1 MSRRILAIA
10 ATVMLALACLFA
22 TARAQ
27 DSLEDRLTGDRIA
40 PIQPGVYV
48 AGDRIGFSLDQLGN
62 EFLLRMDGTPE
73 VFVLY
78 ANRTSMGGRVLK
90 YDSGE
95 TAILVAGWGAMTLY
109 TDQQPGGLPA
119 VRNGDSIPPQPPQVS
134 LGEMQGAAGDDTQ
147 RLAYMKRINVAFSAD
162 WNELAGDS
170 GTRSFAFD
178 AMGNAERGL
187 DRFANSQ
194 AARDA
199 LSRRVGAISIQEGSR
214 PIITLNG
221 RTLVVTF
228 NPGHGWEGRASSR
241 AIARALGQ
249 MFLQK

>member
-1 MSRRILAIA
+1 MDSCLRGVPLNGPRRAKSTKRVLRAMSRRILAIA
-10 ATVMLALACLFA
+10 ATVTLALACLFA

-40 PIQPGVYV
+40 PIEPGVYV
-48 AGDRIGFSLDQLGN
+48 AGDRLGFSLDQLGN

-119 VRNGDSIPPQPPQVS
+119 ARSGDSIPPQPPQVS

-162 WNELAGDS
+162 WNEL
-170 GTRSFAFD
+170 
-178 AMGNAERGL
+178 
-187 DRFANSQ
+187 
-194 AARDA
+194 
-199 LSRRVGAISIQEGSR
+199 
-214 PIITLNG
+214 
-221 RTLVVTF
+221 
-228 NPGHGWEGRASSR
+228 
-241 AIARALGQ
+241 
-249 MFLQK
+249 